1 MNDLQV
7 VLVVHKAIIKK
18 VHVASGEDY
27 DGFLTAVV
35 FLSSTPMMLHFES
48 QPTLDTGLCYH
59 WWYLQVALC
68 LLYC

>member
-27 DGFLTAVV
+27 VGCSACHVQMWTY
-35 FLSSTPMMLHFES
+35 SSQLPSVT
-48 QPTLDTGLCYH
+48 TGI
-59 WWYLQVALC
+59 VIIS
-68 LLYC
+68 